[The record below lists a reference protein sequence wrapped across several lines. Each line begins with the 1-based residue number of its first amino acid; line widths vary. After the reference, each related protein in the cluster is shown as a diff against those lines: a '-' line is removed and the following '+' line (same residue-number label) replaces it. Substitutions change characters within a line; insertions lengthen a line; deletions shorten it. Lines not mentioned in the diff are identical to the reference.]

1 METFTESLILTLT
14 PSLKQRLQDFA
25 DEQNW
30 HVTAA
35 IRYFIQ
41 DGLDSAARRAELAQ
55 EATAC
60 WPPR

>member
-1 METFTESLILTLT
+1 METFTESLILTMT
-14 PSLKQRLQDFA
+14 PTLKRRLQAFA

-30 HVTAA
+30 HVTYA

-41 DGLDSAARRAELAQ
+41 DGLEGAARRAELAK
-55 EATAC
+55 EAADG